1 MFLCKALD
9 FNGFFYWHNHMLTH
23 THSSTIFG
31 MKEKNQI
38 YSMHSHNKIIKSYL
52 RCFQTIF
59 LQRCVCS
66 FCFRPFAKLFSK
78 YCFFFTEKMSWIW
91 LGCAWEILCKFN
103 MYIFFGVFTVT
114 PLTLL
119 LFMLRKFIR
128 LSLQTTFSRLD
139 GNLLLYFSCTDA
151 YDVAIHDI
159 RSVST
164 IKKNLIFGLMLKTN
178 SN

>member
-1 MFLCKALD
+1 MSKVYGLCVRVSNLFLCKALD

-38 YSMHSHNKIIKSYL
+38 YSMHSHSKIIKSYL

-78 YCFFFTEKMSWIW
+78 YCFFFHKKKWVEFGRAAREKFYANLICIFFLACSPLPRW
-91 LGCAWEILCKFN
+91 LCCCLCCASLYGCRSRQPFLVWMVIFC
-103 MYIFFGVFTVT
+103 YIFHAPMRT
-114 PLTLL
+114 
-119 LFMLRKFIR
+119 MLRFM
-128 LSLQTTFSRLD
+128 
-139 GNLLLYFSCTDA
+139 
-151 YDVAIHDI
+151 
-159 RSVST
+159 
-164 IKKNLIFGLMLKTN
+164 IFVPFPR
-178 SN
+178 